1 MGQTKR
7 LRQLNKILVQVRGYR
22 KQMAKLSDRKLA
34 GLTREFKKRLNGG
47 GGFGDILPGGVS
59 GLFGGD
65 PRGGGLFSFFL

>member
-47 GGFGDILPGGVS
+47 ESLDDILPEQT
-59 GLFGGD
+59 L
-65 PRGGGLFSFFL
+65 